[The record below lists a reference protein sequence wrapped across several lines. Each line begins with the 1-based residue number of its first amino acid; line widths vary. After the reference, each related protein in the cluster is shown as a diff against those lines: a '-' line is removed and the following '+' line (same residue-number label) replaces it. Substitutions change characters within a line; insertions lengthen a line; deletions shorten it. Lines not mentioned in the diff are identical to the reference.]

1 MAMQINTNILSMTAQ
16 RNVGMNESRLGTA
29 IERLSTGLRINSARD
44 DAAGMAISERF
55 TSQIRGQTVAQ
66 RNANDAISLSQT
78 AEGALGVLG
87 DALQRM
93 RELTVQSL
101 NGMNTVGDR
110 AALQQEIVQLREEIE
125 RIAQDTTFNGKNLL
139 NGSLGTMNFQ
149 IGSERGDVLGISGL
163 DARASQL
170 GTNAFLD
177 GTQGAVDFGNVTGDI
192 TINGVDID
200 VSGADSMAKV
210 AEAINGA
217 SFPKDG
223 EVTAELG
230 DAVQSFTYANDPA
243 GSIDINGTTVPLA
256 NLSIDQAVNAIN
268 NAGIA
273 GVSARVDDAGLL
285 EITSKDGDLVLENE
299 GGGAL
304 TLAGPGNDV
313 TYRQPLTLLAE
324 GSLTLSDNAGTPGD
338 FLTELGI
345 DGTSTV
351 GSLDSVSVET
361 VTQGNNALTV
371 IDTAIDQITS
381 LRAELGALQN
391 RFENVVEVI
400 SVHRENLEAAR
411 SRIRDADFAAETAN
425 LTRAQI
431 LQQAGI
437 SSLAQANSA
446 PQSVLSLLQ

>member
-223 EVTAELG
+223 EVTAGLG

>member
-66 RNANDAISLSQT
+66 RNANDAISLAQT

-101 NGMNTVGDR
+101 NGMNTDGDR
-110 AALQQEIVQLREEIE
+110 AAIQQEIVQLREEIE
-125 RIAQDTTFNGKNLL
+125 RIAQDTTFNGKEIL
-139 NGSLGTMNFQ
+139 NGTLGAMNFQ
-149 IGSERGDVLGISGL
+149 IGSERGDVLAITGL
-163 DARASQL
+163 DARATTL
-170 GTNAFLD
+170 GQETVTATGDEDLTDATGFAALNPDDIVLNGVTIETSAANDAAEVVTAINDAYAETGVFASLD
-177 GTQGAVDFGNVTGDI
+177 G
-192 TINGVDID
+192 
-200 VSGADSMAKV
+200 SGFLV
-210 AEAINGA
+210 LEG
-217 SFPKDG
+217 
-223 EVTAELG
+223 
-230 DAVQSFTYANDPA
+230 
-243 GSIDINGTTVPLA
+243 GSIDITGSPDILGTVTTGTDTETV
-256 NLSIDQAVNAIN
+256 DAV
-268 NAGIA
+268 
-273 GVSARVDDAGLL
+273 
-285 EITSKDGDLVLENE
+285 
-299 GGGAL
+299 
-304 TLAGPGNDV
+304 DV
-313 TYRQPLTLLAE
+313 
-324 GSLTLSDNAGTPGD
+324 
-338 FLTELGI
+338 
-345 DGTSTV
+345 STV
-351 GSLDSVSVET
+351 LGSNRALDVLD
-361 VTQGNNALTV
+361 A
-371 IDTAIDQITS
+371 AIDQVTG
-381 LRAELGALQN
+381 LRAELGAMQN